1 MAILI
6 HCFLTCCLTYWT
18 SWCLKESHHLTH
30 RGRTCPFALLGRAKC
45 LFLQVKCYS
54 VLCAFKLLRTEWKEK
69 GKLCKFCKGSTLFP
83 HCTNL
88 SCYIARGCFLQGN
101 CQSLRLSIY
110 PIYFLCCAWNTYWRD
125 LGGQKAQRSNPRTNE
140 GIWGV
145 WLRSETAT
153 LPPSNVQA
161 LYATIRDRVKKA
173 WRTGLCGKVSKRGHL
188 WNIMQGS
195 CSMKALGC
203 AGS

>member
-1 MAILI
+1 VAISI
-6 HCFLTCCLTYWT
+6 NCFLTCFITYWT

-45 LFLQVKCYS
+45 LFLQVKCYF
-54 VLCAFKLLRTEWKEK
+54 VLSPFKLLRTERKEK

-88 SCYIARGCFLQGN
+88 SCFSKRLLFARK
-101 CQSLRLSIY
+101 LSIFETQHLSY
-110 PIYFLCCAWNTYWRD
+110 LLLVLCMKHVLTRPRRAKGTTQQPEDGRGD
-125 LGGQKAQRSNPRTNE
+125 LRGLTTE
-140 GIWGV
+140 
-145 WLRSETAT
+145 
-153 LPPSNVQA
+153 PPSDVQA
-161 LYATIRDRVKKA
+161 LYATIRDGVKKA

>member
-1 MAILI
+1 LTITILPDPTDELLLKQQAGPPNI
-6 HCFLTCCLTYWT
+6 NNLFNLVHDWREHLRKKTGLISRLWQFQCIVFLTCCLTYWT

-110 PIYFLCCAWNTYWRD
+110 PIYFLCCA
-125 LGGQKAQRSNPRTNE
+125 
-140 GIWGV
+140 
-145 WLRSETAT
+145 
-153 LPPSNVQA
+153 
-161 LYATIRDRVKKA
+161 
-173 WRTGLCGKVSKRGHL
+173 
-188 WNIMQGS
+188 
-195 CSMKALGC
+195 
-203 AGS
+203 

>member
-1 MAILI
+1 MNDSESKIDRTMMQNSQSTIRTRQLHRILYVSTVSWVNLTI
-6 HCFLTCCLTYWT
+6 TILPDPTDELLLKQQAGPPNISHLFNLVHDWREHFRKKSNLINYNSLFLTCCLTYWT

-110 PIYFLCCAWNTYWRD
+110 PIYFLCCA
-125 LGGQKAQRSNPRTNE
+125 
-140 GIWGV
+140 
-145 WLRSETAT
+145 
-153 LPPSNVQA
+153 
-161 LYATIRDRVKKA
+161 
-173 WRTGLCGKVSKRGHL
+173 
-188 WNIMQGS
+188 
-195 CSMKALGC
+195 
-203 AGS
+203 

>member
-1 MAILI
+1 MQNSQSTIRTRQLHRILYVSTVSWVNLTITILPDPTDELLLKQQAGPPNISHLFNLVHDCREHFRKNFWTDFKVVAILI

-110 PIYFLCCAWNTYWRD
+110 PIYFLCCA
-125 LGGQKAQRSNPRTNE
+125 
-140 GIWGV
+140 
-145 WLRSETAT
+145 
-153 LPPSNVQA
+153 
-161 LYATIRDRVKKA
+161 
-173 WRTGLCGKVSKRGHL
+173 
-188 WNIMQGS
+188 
-195 CSMKALGC
+195 
-203 AGS
+203 